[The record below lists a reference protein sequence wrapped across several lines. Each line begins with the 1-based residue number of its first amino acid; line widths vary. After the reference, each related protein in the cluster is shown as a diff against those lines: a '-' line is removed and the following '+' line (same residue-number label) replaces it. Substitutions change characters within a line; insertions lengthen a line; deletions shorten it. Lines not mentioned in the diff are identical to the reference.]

1 MENKIKRVNLRL
13 NLDDPMDSVIWD
25 LIKDE
30 KKKGT
35 FVKMALYNLA
45 VGVKNELAITSDEST
60 VVNSNLT
67 NDDISFTEEELDDDG
82 INF

>member
-1 MENKIKRVNLRL
+1 MENKIKRVNLRF

-25 LIKDE
+25 FIKDE

-45 VGVKNELAITSDEST
+45 VGAKNELAITNSD
-60 VVNSNLT
+60 LT
-67 NDDISFTEEELDDDG
+67 DTDILFTEEELDDDG

>member
-45 VGVKNELAITSDEST
+45 IGAKNELAITNDELTT
-60 VVNSNLT
+60 VDS
-67 NDDISFTEEELDDDG
+67 SFTEEELDDDG

>member
-1 MENKIKRVNLRL
+1 MEDKIKRVNLRF

-25 LIKDE
+25 FIKDE

-45 VGVKNELAITSDEST
+45 VGAKNELAITTDESII
-60 VVNSNLT
+60 VNSNLNT
-67 NDDISFTEEELDDDG
+67 EETLFTDEELDDDG

>member
-1 MENKIKRVNLRL
+1 MENKIKRVNLRF

-25 LIKDE
+25 FIKDE

-45 VGVKNELAITSDEST
+45 VGAKNELAITNDELT
-60 VVNSNLT
+60 TVNSDLT
-67 NDDISFTEEELDDDG
+67 DEDILFTEEELDDDG

>member
-1 MENKIKRVNLRL
+1 METKIKRVNLRF
-13 NLDDPMDSVIWD
+13 NLDDPIDYVIWNF
-25 LIKDE
+25 IKDE

-45 VGVKNELAITSDEST
+45 VGAKNELVITNSD
-60 VVNSNLT
+60 LT
-67 NDDISFTEEELDDDG
+67 DIDILFTEEELDDDG

>member
-1 MENKIKRVNLRL
+1 MENKIKRVNLRF

-25 LIKDE
+25 FIKDE

-45 VGVKNELAITSDEST
+45 IGAKNELAITNDELT
-60 VVNSNLT
+60 TVNSDLT
-67 NDDISFTEEELDDDG
+67 DEDILFTEEELDDDG